1 LPNHIQHMAANNI
14 LKKLAKARAQV
25 QKLEQAMAAKQNK
38 VLVKLP
44 AQYGFDDVDAF
55 IAAVKAAAKGG
66 ASRRRS
72 AKAAPAK
79 RRKRAVITPETKAKV
94 KALAEAG
101 KTGGEIA
108 KAVGISLPSVQNI
121 KRELGLTKNRKKA
134 AK

>member
-1 LPNHIQHMAANNI
+1 MAANNI

-25 QKLEQAMAAKQNK
+25 EKLEQAMAAKQSK
-38 VLVKLP
+38 VLAKLP
-44 AQYGFDDVDAF
+44 AQYGFEDVDAF
-55 IAAVKAAAKGG
+55 VAAVKAAAKGG
-66 ASRRRS
+66 SGRRAA
-72 AKAAPAK
+72 AKRGPAK

-94 KALAEAG
+94 KSLAEAG

-121 KRELGLTKNRKKA
+121 KRELGLTQSRKKA

>member
-1 LPNHIQHMAANNI
+1 MADKNI
-14 LKKLAKARAQV
+14 LKQLAVARAKV
-25 QKLEQAMAAKQNK
+25 SKLERAVAAKRNK
-38 VLVKLP
+38 VLAKLP

-55 IAAVKAAAKGG
+55 LAAVRGAAKGG
-66 ASRRRS
+66 ARKSS
-72 AKAAPAK
+72 AAKPGAGK

-101 KTGGEIA
+101 KTGGEIV

-121 KRELGLTKNRKKA
+121 KRELGLTKGRKKA

>member
-1 LPNHIQHMAANNI
+1 MAANNI

-25 QKLEQAMAAKQNK
+25 EKLEQVMAAKQNK
-38 VLVKLP
+38 VLAKLP

-55 IAAVKAAAKGG
+55 LAAVKAAAKGG
-66 ASRRRS
+66 SGRRAA
-72 AKAAPAK
+72 AKGGSGRRAAAK

-108 KAVGISLPSVQNI
+108 KTVGVSLPSVQNI
-121 KRELGLTKNRKKA
+121 KRELGLTKSRKKA

>member
-1 LPNHIQHMAANNI
+1 MAANNI

-25 QKLEQAMAAKQNK
+25 EKLEQVMAAKQNK
-38 VLVKLP
+38 VLAKLP
-44 AQYGFDDVDAF
+44 AQYGFDDVEAF
-55 IAAVKAAAKGG
+55 VAAVKAATKGRV
-66 ASRRRS
+66 SRRGV
-72 AKAAPAK
+72 AKAASAK

-108 KAVGISLPSVQNI
+108 KTVGISLPSVQNI

>member
-1 LPNHIQHMAANNI
+1 MAANNI

-25 QKLEQAMAAKQNK
+25 EKLEQVMAAKQNK
-38 VLVKLP
+38 VLAKLP

-55 IAAVKAAAKGG
+55 LAAVKAAAKGG
-66 ASRRRS
+66 SGRRAT
-72 AKAAPAK
+72 AKRGPAK

-94 KALAEAG
+94 KSLAEAG

-121 KRELGLTKNRKKA
+121 KRELGLTQNRKKA